1 MILNRILRA
10 YTFRFIVLY
19 VLVISLCASAIS
31 TFVYLYI
38 ARNYFDQVNNQIQ
51 LEIDSVVASF
61 NRNGIE
67 GFDEYILQRS
77 KIESG
82 VNYYFAIA
90 DMDGRSVLAGN
101 VDRLPDISYDSQR
114 GFELGKHLFTWES
127 AQGQKFI
134 GHSVALE
141 SGLTVFVARHFED
154 VYQRVDLVAR
164 TLIFSTIITI
174 LLGIIGGAFITVS
187 TIRLIDSLNRSIA
200 RIMQGDLS
208 ERLPVS
214 LRGGEIDQLAS
225 QLNIMLDKIEDAM
238 NEVRQVSDNIA
249 HDLRTPLTRLRNRL
263 STLEKK
269 SSDEHRD
276 LIKEMVVESD
286 HLLSICGALLR
297 IARVESGTKRTDF
310 EQLDLAQVFVDVVEL
325 YEPVAS
331 VKNID
336 LEIDCKSQAII
347 QGDKDLLFQMLVN
360 LIDNAIKY
368 TPEGGKIFTQLY
380 LEKGQIYLV
389 FADNGLGIPEEK
401 YSKVFQRF
409 YRVEE
414 SRGIQPG
421 NGLGLSL
428 VQAVASLHGG
438 QVLLSN
444 SLDIFTNNTTPGMKF
459 TIQIPMKPCST

>member
-38 ARNYFDQVNNQIQ
+38 ARNYFDQVNVHIQ
-51 LEIDSVVASF
+51 LELDSAVASF

-67 GFDEYILQRS
+67 GFNHHIAQRS
-77 KIESG
+77 AIESG
-82 VNYYFAIA
+82 TYYYFAIA
-90 DMDGRSVLAGN
+90 DMDGRTVLAGN
-101 VDRLPDISYDSQR
+101 VERLPDITYDSQR

-127 AQGQKFI
+127 AQGQKYI
-134 GHSVALE
+134 GHSVSLDN
-141 SGLTVFVARHFED
+141 GLTVFVARHFED

-164 TLIFSTIITI
+164 TLIFSTIVTI
-174 LLGIIGGAFITVS
+174 FLGIIGGAFITVS

-208 ERLPVS
+208 ERLPIS
-214 LRGGEIDQLAS
+214 SRGGEIDQLAV

-263 STLEKK
+263 STLEKRA
-269 SSDEHRD
+269 SDEHRE

-310 EQLDLAQVFVDVVEL
+310 TELDLAQIFIDVTEL
-325 YEPVAS
+325 YEPLAS
-331 VKNID
+331 VKGID
-336 LEIDCKSQAII
+336 ISIDCSAQAVI
-347 QGDKDLLFQMLVN
+347 QGDRDLLFQMLVN

-368 TPEGGKIFTQLY
+368 TPEGGKIATRLY
-380 LEKGQIYLV
+380 VEKGIVNLI

-414 SRGIQPG
+414 SRGIHPG

-428 VQAVASLHGG
+428 VQAVAALHGG
-438 QVLLSN
+438 QVLLSD
-444 SLDIFTNNTTPGMKF
+444 SKDIFVGNPTPGMKF
-459 TIQIPMKPCST
+459 TIQIPLKLA

>member
-1 MILNRILRA
+1 MILSRILRA
-10 YTFRFIVLY
+10 YTFRLIVLY

-38 ARNYFDQVNNQIQ
+38 ARNYFDQVNNHIQ
-51 LEIDSVVASF
+51 LELESAIESYSQHGV
-61 NRNGIE
+61 E
-67 GFDEYILQRS
+67 GFDEYTLQRS
-77 KIESG
+77 KLESG

-90 DMDGRSVLAGN
+90 DIDGRTVLAGN
-101 VDRLPDISYDSQR
+101 VESLPDITYDSQR
-114 GFELGKHLFTWES
+114 GFELGKHLFTWEGS
-127 AQGQKFI
+127 HGQKFI
-134 GHSVALE
+134 GHSVSLDN
-141 SGLTVFVARHFED
+141 GLSVFVARHFED

-164 TLIFSTIITI
+164 TLIFSTIVTI

-269 SSDEHRD
+269 SSEEHRE

-310 EQLDLAQVFVDVVEL
+310 SELDLAQIFVDVAEL
-325 YEPVAS
+325 YEPLAS
-331 VKNID
+331 VKDIE
-336 LEIDCKSQAII
+336 LTIDCHDQALIL
-347 QGDKDLLFQMLVN
+347 GDKDLLFQMLVN

-368 TPEGGKIFTQLY
+368 TPEGGKIATQLY
-380 LEKGQIYLV
+380 IEDDVINLV
-389 FADNGLGIPEEK
+389 FADNGPGIPAEK
-401 YSKVFQRF
+401 YNKVFQRF

-438 QVLLSN
+438 RVVLSD
-444 SLDIFTNNTTPGMKF
+444 SLDIFVGNPTPGMKF
-459 TIQIPMKPCST
+459 IIQIPLQPSVA